1 MSAKRELVKQFEIVN
16 RLGLH
21 ARAAAVLVQTAQQF
35 TCDVEII
42 KDSLAVNGKSIM
54 GILMLAAA
62 KGVTITVKTNGTDAD
77 AAMDAIGNLVR
88 AGFGEND

>member
-1 MSAKRELVKQFEIVN
+1 MSAKTAIEKQFEIVN

-21 ARAAAVLVQTAQQF
+21 ARAAAVLVQTAQKF
-35 TCDVEII
+35 TCNVEII

-54 GILMLAAA
+54 GLLMLAAA
-62 KGVTITVKTNGTDAD
+62 KGVTITVKTSGEDAE